1 MIVLA
6 VYAPTSPQRLLDVAR
21 LAFSSSV
28 VDILAVIRPS
38 AMAAQVGV
46 PEVGKLAYK
55 TGRRLAILPQIQ
67 DLSEVMGVSTIAFL
81 VHDESAYSLEEVLK
95 ESGESIAIVIQGGD
109 TPFTKG
115 DLALGKPVKHSMPEI
130 PPIPAAD
137 AALVIETVARIKRVH
152 GSM

>member
-21 LAFSSSV
+21 LAFSSNV
-28 VDILAVIRPS
+28 IDIFAVIKPS

-55 TGRRLAILPQIQ
+55 MGRRLAILPQIQ
-67 DLSEVMGVSTIAFL
+67 DLSEVMGVNTIAFL

-95 ESGESIAIVIQGGD
+95 ESSESIAIVIQGGD

-137 AALVIETVARIKRVH
+137 AALVIEAIMRVKRAH
-152 GSM
+152 GPK